1 MNIFGS
7 AKRTKRPYLW
17 LGLFVGATVVVA
29 KLGSVAS
36 RRPQSSWYRL
46 LSKPKGQP
54 PAWMFGPVWAALYST
69 MSYSAYRV
77 FTRPPS
83 EERTRAL
90 RLWWTQLALN
100 GAWSPLF
107 FGAHRARWALADLAA
122 LTTVVG
128 AYAKAASKIDRPAAL
143 MMAPYL
149 GWIGYAG
156 YLNGG
161 IVRRNL
167 LLA

>member
-1 MNIFGS
+1 MKIFRS
-7 AKRTKRPYLW
+7 RAKRSHLW

-29 KLGSVAS
+29 KLSSAAS
-36 RRPQSSWYRL
+36 RRPQSWWYRL

-54 PAWMFGPVWAALYST
+54 PAWVFGPVWAALYGA

-83 EERTRAL
+83 AERTRAL

-107 FGAHRARWALADLAA
+107 FGAHRARWALVDLAA
-122 LTTVVG
+122 LTATVG
-128 AYAKAASKIDRPAAL
+128 AYTKVAAEVDRPAAL

-149 GWIGYAG
+149 GWLGYAG